1 MLESYTNGHT
11 NKSCLSWCSFVAY
24 DGIIIITAAAVVDVV
39 SALLV
44 LFSS

>member
-11 NKSCLSWCSFVAY
+11 NKSGLSWCSFIAY
-24 DGIIIITAAAVVDVV
+24 DGIIIIIIAVVDVV